1 MIPTYKKS
9 GKEGRR
15 LAWLSKYLLVK
26 LKCKKGMYRQWNRGR
41 ISWEVYR
48 DAAHIC
54 GDTFRKTRVQ
64 VKLNFARSGE
74 INKGF
79 YRFLVRKGIV
89 KKIYTPTTHT
99 EK

>member
-1 MIPTYKKS
+1 MIPTYKKL

-15 LAWLSKYLLVK
+15 LPWLSKYLLVK
-26 LKCKKGMYRQWNRGR
+26 LEWKKGMHRQWNQGH
-41 ISWEVYR
+41 ICWKVYR
-48 DAAHIC
+48 NAAHIF
-54 GDTFRKTRVQ
+54 GDMFRKTRVQ
-64 VKLNFARSGE
+64 VELNFARNGK
-74 INKGF
+74 IIKGF